1 MEVDDQA
8 IHILSKIHHLLDG
21 LPTDIRDVLATH
33 PCLVSPPSGGKENL
47 RSADFG
53 AILHDIDVLLESYL
67 HEIAEGKGI
76 EDLEESSSWDSSL
89 NGDVIHSA
97 RKDENSTPTQQQQ
110 QQQQQV
116 AQTTSTTKESEPQI
130 KEHKKHK
137 THKKHKKHKEL
148 KKHKKHKKKRH
159 KEEGLK
165 VGANGHAE
173 GEKSS
178 GKKEHEIIVA
188 NATINNEKEKSADGK
203 GKEED
208 KIPRRGIVGTAS
220 KQNKVIFLFCYLGGG
235 GLQLR

>member
-1 MEVDDQA
+1 MEIDDQA

-47 RSADFG
+47 RGADFG
-53 AILHDIDVLLESYL
+53 AILYDIDVLLESYL

-76 EDLEESSSWDSSL
+76 EDLEGSSSWDSSL
-89 NGDVIHSA
+89 NGADVIHSA
-97 RKDENSTPTQQQQ
+97 GRDESSTPTQQQQ
-110 QQQQQV
+110 QQQLV
-116 AQTTSTTKESEPQI
+116 AQTMSTTKESEPQS

-137 THKKHKKHKEL
+137 THKKHKEL